1 MKLIQYT
8 GPFTAGQTITIS
20 PQQNYSYVHIG
31 IQIPERQPIAYVTD
45 TALTEDIEL
54 NGIGYR
60 INDKGILE
68 FDELAET
75 GIEISI
81 KKNLPWESI
90 IDIMYDVAGA

>member
-1 MKLIQYT
+1 M
-8 GPFTAGQTITIS
+8 TA
-20 PQQNYSYVHIG
+20 
-31 IQIPERQPIAYVTD
+31 
-45 TALTEDIEL
+45 DIEL
-54 NGIGYR
+54 NGVGYR